1 MTFRCGADPL
11 TIGPYEILP
20 GKTFFL
26 IAGPC
31 VIESETLTLEIAS
44 EVARVAKE
52 ENIPVIFKA
61 SYDKANRTSITSFR
75 GPGQTDG
82 LRILGKVK
90 ALTGLPVLSDIHG
103 PEQAL
108 AAADVLDVIQ
118 IPAFLSRQTDLLVS
132 ASRTGKTINLKK
144 GQFQSPDDMRHAL
157 KKISDTGN
165 SKIML
170 TERGTSFGYNDLVV
184 DMRSIL
190 RMQKLGRP
198 VVFDATHSAQF
209 PGAAQGASGGD
220 RTLVP
225 PLARAAVA
233 AGADGVFLETHTDPD
248 RALCDGPNS
257 LNLADLQGLVRSL
270 KQIFDLV
277 PHLCS
282 GSATTEPG
290 ALTQKAGL
298 HELSSLDERLKKI
311 RMIIFDVDG
320 VLTDGGIIFGTG
332 DIEIKYFNVRDGHGI
347 KIAKRHGL
355 DVALVTGRKSE
366 VVERRAR
373 ELGIETVFQGMKDKR
388 PALEEIMTKFNLRS
402 EEIAVVG
409 DDVVDIPLMRRVGVK
424 ITVPEAPMDVVQ
436 ETDYVTR
443 NAGGKGAAREIIEKI
458 LKARGKWSEVMER
471 YYA

>member
-1 MTFRCGADPL
+1 MTFPSADDPL
-11 TIGPYEILP
+11 TVGPYDIFP

-31 VIESETLTLEIAS
+31 VIESEGLTLEIAS
-44 EVARVAKE
+44 EMARIAKE
-52 ENIPVIFKA
+52 EDIPVLFKA

-75 GPGQTDG
+75 GPGQADG

-108 AAADVLDVIQ
+108 AAAEVLDVIQ

-132 ASRTGKTINLKK
+132 AARTGKTINLKK
-144 GQFQSPDDMRHAL
+144 GQFQSPEDMRHAV

-190 RMQKLGRP
+190 RMRKLGCP

-209 PGAAQGASGGD
+209 PGAATGASGGD

-233 AGADGVFLETHTDPD
+233 AGADGVFMEAHPDPD

-270 KQIFDLV
+270 KQIFNMV
-277 PHLCS
+277 PHPS
-282 GSATTEPG
+282 TETSEPC
-290 ALTQKAGL
+290 APMEKSDPQK
-298 HELSSLDERLKKI
+298 LSSLDNRLKKI

-355 DVALVTGRKSE
+355 EIALVTGRKSDA
-366 VVERRAR
+366 VARRAR
-373 ELGIETVFQGMKDKR
+373 ELGIDAVFQGMKDKR
-388 PALEEIMTKFNLRS
+388 PALEEIMTKFDLLP
-402 EEIAVVG
+402 EQIAVVG

-424 ITVPEAPMDVVQ
+424 ITVPEAPMDVIQ

-443 NAGGKGAAREIIEKI
+443 HAGGKGAAREIIERI
-458 LKARGKWSEVMER
+458 LKAQGKWSEAMER